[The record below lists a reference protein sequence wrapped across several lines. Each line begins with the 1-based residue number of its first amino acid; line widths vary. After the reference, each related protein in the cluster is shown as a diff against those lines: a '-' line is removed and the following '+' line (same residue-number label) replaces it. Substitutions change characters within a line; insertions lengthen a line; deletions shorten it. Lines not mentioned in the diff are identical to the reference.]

1 VAVGRG
7 LHPSSDDISE
17 LVEMNEPSEL
27 DAGKLVTEDAAV
39 RIELSTTVFVELYDT
54 ELEAIT
60 VLESRGVDDDIELS

>member
-1 VAVGRG
+1 